1 MNLVQIQLPG
11 YPTGLPENVEVRDF
25 HEQESGV
32 YMRVVMEVDLSVK
45 ADHFHMT
52 AQAWQMNDDG
62 TFKQAP
68 NGYASRS
75 NTTTHT
81 VHQDSIG
88 DTIEMDDAWVRH
100 TSDVTADDLMTMPR
114 FDGRPNWKGERYGD
128 LVWDPTAQNGAGQA
142 WRWQEGFADGTARA
156 KVENLLRVLNT
167 SDLRSGFAFRKKEE
181 PQWAEKPADLTL
193 PPAAPTLPTSLR
205 DPSADAMEIKA

>member
-1 MNLVQIQLPG
+1 MKLVQIKLPG
-11 YPTGLPENVEVRDF
+11 HPTNLPENVEVRDF
-25 HEQESGV
+25 HEQDSDT
-32 YMRVVMEVDLSVK
+32 YMRVVMEIDLSVK

-52 AQAWQMNDDG
+52 AQAWEMNADG

-100 TSDVTADDLMTMPR
+100 TGAVTPEALQSIPS
-114 FDGRPNWKGERYGD
+114 FEGRPNWKGDKYGD
-128 LVWDPTAQNGAGQA
+128 LVWDPTAQSGAGQA

-156 KVENLLRVLNT
+156 KVENLQRVLGT
-167 SDLRSGFAFRKKEE
+167 SDLRSGFAFRKGSAPE
-181 PQWAEKPADLTL
+181 WAPKPEDLATAT
-193 PPAAPTLPTSLR
+193 PAGTLPTEL
-205 DPSADAMEIKA
+205 PAATEGAQ